1 MRSKAVPDD
10 RGDPNDPGRYR
21 VERRLERWIPAVS
34 MLRGYRRAWLA
45 KDVFAGL
52 ALTTMLVP
60 VGMGYAEAAGLPII
74 TGLYATIAALIA
86 YAIFGPSRVLVL
98 GPDSALAALTAAIVL
113 PLSHAHSEHS
123 VALASM
129 LAIMAGFTCVS
140 FGLLRLGFV
149 SDLLSHP
156 IRFGYLN
163 GIAVTLI
170 ASQLPRLLGFA
181 GTGGTFVNDVADV
194 VHSVLTGAIGIP
206 TSVVGLASITAI
218 LLFRRYAPAVPG
230 IFIVFV
236 AAAGAGWWLNVRNPA
251 LVPVIG
257 RVPSGWAPPSVPA
270 VSFAEIR
277 SLMGG
282 AVAIALVSFADISV
296 LSRVFA
302 SGTDREGDR
311 NQELIALGAAN
322 LLAGLL
328 RGCPVTSSASRTPVA
343 QAAGAQTQL
352 TGVVAAACVAALLLE
367 APALLAHVP
376 YSALAAVVVCASLR
390 IMEIRNVLR
399 LYRQR
404 RSEFAVSILCFVGV
418 VLLGVVQGIFI
429 SVGLALISFVW
440 RAWHPYDAIL
450 GRVTGRR
457 GYHDIARHPEARRLP
472 GLVLFR
478 WDAPLFF
485 ANAHIFA
492 DHIKH
497 AVAGSA
503 EKVRWVI
510 LAAEPVTDID
520 VTAAD
525 VIATLLDELQADGI
539 GFCFAEMKGP
549 VKDRLRAYG
558 LFAKFGRDAPFFA
571 TVHEA
576 VEHCMAAQR
585 ESGVPPTNRSGHDG
599 RRRRPV
605 RRGRGAVRA
614 TRNGAN

>member
-1 MRSKAVPDD
+1 MRPKAVSD
-10 RGDPNDPGRYR
+10 DPGEPPRSR
-21 VERRLERWIPAVS
+21 IERRLERWVPAVS
-34 MLRGYRRAWLA
+34 MLRGYRRAWLT
-45 KDVFAGL
+45 KDVFAGFT
-52 ALTTMLVP
+52 LTTMLVP
-60 VGMGYAEAAGLPII
+60 VGMGYAEAAGLPVI

-86 YAIFGPSRVLVL
+86 YAVFGPSRILVL
-98 GPDSALAALTAAIVL
+98 GPDSALAALIAAIVL
-113 PLSHAHSEHS
+113 PLSPAHSEHS

-129 LAIMAGFTCVS
+129 LAVMAGLACMS

-170 ASQLPRLLGFA
+170 ASQLPKLLGFA
-181 GTGGTFVNDVADV
+181 GTGGTFVNDVADIV
-194 VHSVLTGAIGIP
+194 RGTLAGAISLP
-206 TSVVGLASITAI
+206 TSVVGLASMTAI

-236 AAAGAGWWLNVRNPA
+236 AAAGTGWWLNARSPA

-257 RVPSGWAPPSVPA
+257 PVPSGWALPRIPA

-277 SLMGG
+277 SLAGG

-302 SGTDREGDR
+302 SRTDREEDR

-328 RGCPVTSSASRTPVA
+328 RGCPVTSSTSRTPVA

-352 TGVVAAACVAALLLE
+352 TGLVAAACVALLLLD

-390 IMEIRNVLR
+390 IVEIRNVSR

-404 RSEFAVSILCFVGV
+404 RSEFAVSMLCFVGV

-429 SVGLALISFVW
+429 SVGLALVSFIW

-457 GYHDIARHPEARRLP
+457 GYHDIARHPEARQLP

-485 ANAHIFA
+485 ANANIFA
-492 DHIKH
+492 DHIRR
-497 AVAGSA
+497 AVDGSA
-503 EKVRWVI
+503 GKVRWVI
-510 LAAEPVTDID
+510 LATEPVTDID

-525 VIATLLDELQADGI
+525 VLAGLHDELQADGI
-539 GFCFAEMKGP
+539 GLCFAEMKGP
-549 VKDRLRAYG
+549 VKDRLRRYG
-558 LFAKFGRDAPFFA
+558 MFAKFSRDAPFFA
-571 TVHEA
+571 TVSEA
-576 VEHCMAAQR
+576 VEHCMAARR
-585 ESGVPPTNRSGHDG
+585 ESTLPLTTSRDRA
-599 RRRRPV
+599 RRRRTA
-605 RRGRGAVRA
+605 RRARG
-614 TRNGAN
+614 

>member
-1 MRSKAVPDD
+1 MRRKANPDD
-10 RGDPNDPGRYR
+10 PGDPARSR
-21 VERRLERWIPAVS
+21 VEQRLERWVPAVA
-34 MLRGYRRAWLA
+34 MARGYRRAWLA
-45 KDVFAGL
+45 KDLFAGL

-60 VGMGYAEAAGLPII
+60 VGMGYAEAAGLPVI

-86 YAIFGPSRVLVL
+86 YAIFGPSRILVL
-98 GPDSALAALTAAIVL
+98 GPDSALAALIAAIVL
-113 PLSHAHSEHS
+113 PLAPAHSAQS

-129 LAIMAGFTCVS
+129 LAIMAGLACMS
-140 FGLLRLGFV
+140 FGLLKLGFV

-170 ASQLPRLLGFA
+170 ASQLPKLLGFA
-181 GTGGTFVNDVADV
+181 DAGGTFIDDVADV
-194 VHSVLTGAIGIP
+194 IRGVLAGAINVYAA
-206 TSVVGLASITAI
+206 VVGFACMSAI

-230 IFIVFV
+230 VFLVFV
-236 AAAGAGWWLNVRNPA
+236 AAAGAGWWLNARHPM

-257 RVPSGWAPPSVPA
+257 LVPSGWTLPGIPVL
-270 VSFAEIR
+270 
-277 SLMGG
+277 SLADVRGLLGG

-302 SGTDREGDR
+302 SRTDREEDR

-352 TGVVAAACVAALLLE
+352 TGVVAAACVALLLIE

-390 IMEIRNVLR
+390 IVEIRSVLR

-404 RSEFAVSILCFVGV
+404 RSEFAVSMLCFVGV

-429 SVGLALISFVW
+429 SVGLALVSFVW

-457 GYHDIARHPEARRLP
+457 GYHDIARHPEARQLP
-472 GLVLFR
+472 GVVLFR

-485 ANAHIFA
+485 ANANIFA
-492 DHIKH
+492 DHVRS
-497 AVAGSA
+497 AVANSA
-503 EKVRWVI
+503 EPVQWVV

-525 VIATLLDELQADGI
+525 VLATLHDELQEDGI
-539 GFCFAEMKGP
+539 GLCFAEMKGP

-558 LFAKFGRDAPFFA
+558 MFSRFSRDAPFFA
-571 TVHEA
+571 TVGEA
-576 VEHCMAAQR
+576 VEHCVATRR
-585 ESGVPPTNRSGHDG
+585 ESTVPLTRSRHRA
-599 RRRRPV
+599 RRRRTA
-605 RRGRGAVRA
+605 RRAAHR
-614 TRNGAN
+614 